1 VYCKN
6 ERRTRSS
13 ILDLKIHLFF
23 QDCLNIIPSVSAVN
37 QLDFINAKYQIK
49 KDEQAVEL
57 GVGLE
62 RDE

>member
-1 VYCKN
+1 
-6 ERRTRSS
+6 
-13 ILDLKIHLFF
+13 
-23 QDCLNIIPSVSAVN
+23 LNIIPSVSAVN